1 MSKLIVILLFLLF
14 LKKGMILYMIR
25 LPQIKATGTLSERTY
40 DIIKSAIIGLYL
52 EPGELITVG
61 DISEQLG
68 ISRTPIRTA
77 LNRLIEEDL
86 VEIIPGKGTFVTC
99 LTEKQA
105 NAILDV
111 RELFEC
117 YSIQLATELRTDEDL
132 DNLEYMLKKQELAS
146 KGERKNQQDF
156 LTNDLEFHSAIA
168 KISKNGYLEKQ
179 LLQMHVNSMRYLIA
193 STVENIIS
201 LALEEHRELYEQI
214 KNRDSEKAKQCMQK
228 HLWNIKER
236 IIMCLNIND

>member
-1 MSKLIVILLFLLF
+1 MLF
-14 LKKGMILYMIR
+14 LKKGMILYMIQ
-25 LPQIKATGTLSERTY
+25 LPQIKTTGTLSERTY

-52 EPGELITVG
+52 KPGELITVG
-61 DISEQLG
+61 DISEQLS

-105 NAILDV
+105 NAMLNV
-111 RELFEC
+111 RELLEC

-132 DNLEYMLKKQELAS
+132 DNLEYMLTKQGLES
-146 KGERKNQQDF
+146 KDKRKNQQDF
-156 LTNDLEFHSAIA
+156 LTNDLEFHSGIA
-168 KISKNGYLEKQ
+168 GISKNRYLEKQ
-179 LLQMHVNSMRYLIA
+179 IVQMHVNSMRYLNA

-201 LALEEHRELYEQI
+201 IALEEHRELYEQI

-236 IIMCLNIND
+236 IIKRLNIND